1 MESDQVHISALIVA
15 DYSGHYRCPRRLSFS
30 PCATHLLIAVCVA
43 LLCVRVSCS
52 HWNAQQSLGDWLKAH
67 KVPAIHSIDTRALIK
82 KIRETGSMLA
92 KIVLDGD
99 DEQAVELEDPNQRH
113 LVAEVSRKQPQT
125 YGSGSINVVAVDCG
139 MKNNQVRC
147 FLKRGVKVKVV
158 PWDWPLL
165 EEKDAHGFF
174 LSNGTQPPIFIHLHH
189 PFLLADHA
197 RVVSCRAM
205 TDGMH
210 QVLAIPPSAR
220 RPSKT

>member
-1 MESDQVHISALIVA
+1 
-15 DYSGHYRCPRRLSFS
+15 
-30 PCATHLLIAVCVA
+30 
-43 LLCVRVSCS
+43 VSCS

-174 LSNGTQPPIFIHLHH
+174 LSNGTQPPTPHSSAPPISS
-189 PFLLADHA
+189 LLTM
-197 RVVSCRAM
+197 RVSCVSCGAM
-205 TDGMH
+205 MTAWMD

>member
-1 MESDQVHISALIVA
+1 
-15 DYSGHYRCPRRLSFS
+15 
-30 PCATHLLIAVCVA
+30 
-43 LLCVRVSCS
+43 VSCS

-113 LVAEVSRKQPQT
+113 LVAEVSRKQPQI

-174 LSNGTQPPIFIHLHH
+174 LSNGTQRPIFIMHH
-189 PFLLADHA
+189 QFFILLTICVVSCACRV
-197 RVVSCRAM
+197 RVVSCRAIITVDM
-205 TDGMH
+205 I

-220 RPSKT
+220 RPSRT